1 MELHISWYN
10 AILIGEQHTLTYFV
24 VGGVQLVA
32 VVAGGP
38 LYDPPNG

>member
-10 AILIGEQHTLTYFV
+10 AGGQHTLTYFV